1 MHLRKNQS
9 SNYIRVS
16 TLYKVLC
23 IMCILMH
30 MFLTTFFIITNIY
43 PLMILNL
50 ISILIYLS
58 SYLLIKSKQFVF
70 VTLVCCIEIVLNVM
84 VSSLFLGWDAG
95 FYFYLF
101 GFVPLCFYCKFKST
115 ITRFFIVSLT
125 VAFFLAT
132 YFISNKP
139 SKLFTIAYHPSVIL
153 YLTNAFCCFCA
164 LSFLSYIYTKTI
176 VYETSI
182 LSQSNKE
189 LEVLANTDPLTGL
202 LNRRSMMKA
211 LSEIDI
217 KYLSQNIK
225 FSLILIDID
234 NFKVLNDKYGHE
246 CGDLVLKKICSEIK
260 NTLRQDDV
268 VCRWGGEEIL
278 ILLPKTEIN
287 DAKNVANKIRKKIE
301 DMSCKYKDYNVKVTL
316 TAGVSCAAEGY
327 SISDLINQA
336 DTCMYKGKA
345 SGKNRVVSVKEI
357 DK

>member
-1 MHLRKNQS
+1 MHLKKKQS

-30 MFLTTFFIITNIY
+30 MFLTTFFIITDIY
-43 PLMILNL
+43 SLMILNL

-70 VTLVCCIEIVLNVM
+70 VTLVCCVEIVLNVM
-84 VSSLFLGWDAG
+84 VSSLFLGWNSG

-101 GFVPLCFYCKFKST
+101 AFVPLCFYCKFRST
-115 ITRFFIVSLT
+115 TTRFFIVNLT
-125 VAFFLAT
+125 VVFFLAT
-132 YFISNKP
+132 YFISTNTKE
-139 SKLFTIAYHPSVIL
+139 LFTIAYYPKVVL
-153 YLTNAFCCFCA
+153 YLTNAFCCFCS

-217 KYLSQNIK
+217 KYLSQNTK
-225 FSLILIDID
+225 FSLILLDID

-260 NTLRQDDV
+260 ITLRQDDV

-278 ILLPKTEIN
+278 ILLPKTEIY
-287 DAKNVANKIRKKIE
+287 DAKNVANKIRKRIE
-301 DMSCKYKDYNVKVTL
+301 DMSYPYKDNNVKATL
-316 TAGVSCAAEGY
+316 TAGVSCAAEGF

-336 DTCMYKGKA
+336 DCCMYKGKA
-345 SGKNRVVSVKEI
+345 SGKNCVVSIKEI

>member
-1 MHLRKNQS
+1 MHLRKNQGNNFIS
-9 SNYIRVS
+9 VS

-30 MFLTTFFIITNIY
+30 MFLTTFFLITNIY

-70 VTLVCCIEIVLNVM
+70 VTLVCCVEIVLNVM
-84 VSSLFLGWDAG
+84 VSSLFLGWNSG

-101 GFVPLCFYCKFKST
+101 AFVPLCFYCKFRSNT
-115 ITRFFIVSLT
+115 TRFFIVNFT
-125 VAFFLAT
+125 VVFFLAT
-132 YFISNKP
+132 YFISNNS
-139 SKLFTIAYHPSVIL
+139 SKLFTIAYHSSVVL

-217 KYLSQNIK
+217 KFLSQNTN

-260 NTLRQDDV
+260 ITLRQDDV

-278 ILLPKTEIN
+278 ILLPKTEIY
-287 DAKNVANKIRKKIE
+287 DAKNVANKIRKRIE
-301 DMSCKYKDYNVKVTL
+301 DMSYPYKDNNVKATL
-316 TAGVSCAAEGY
+316 TAGVSCAAEGF

-345 SGKNRVVSVKEI
+345 SGKNCVVSIKEI
-357 DK
+357 EK